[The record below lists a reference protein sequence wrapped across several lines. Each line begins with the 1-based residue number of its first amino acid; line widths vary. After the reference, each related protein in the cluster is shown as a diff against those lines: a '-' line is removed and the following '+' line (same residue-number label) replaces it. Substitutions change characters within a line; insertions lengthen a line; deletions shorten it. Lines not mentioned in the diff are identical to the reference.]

1 MDTTSII
8 LIVMSVFS
16 LVMTGA
22 LIVVTIIQ
30 AIVLQNVSRSTQKL
44 AAETFQIIARM
55 DERFSRTS
63 ALMEDLVDLKKKHV
77 QLTEYVLR
85 LVRRDGTERPL
96 ADAK

>member
-44 AAETFQIIARM
+44 ASETFQLIARM

>member
-16 LVMTGA
+16 LLMTGA

-30 AIVLQNVSRSTQKL
+30 AVVLQNVSRSTQKL
-44 AAETFQIIARM
+44 AAETFQIIAKM
-55 DERFSRTS
+55 DDRSSRTAS
-63 ALMEDLVDLKKKHV
+63 LMEDLVDLKKKHV

-85 LVRRDGTERPL
+85 LVRRDGTEPP
-96 ADAK
+96 ANAK